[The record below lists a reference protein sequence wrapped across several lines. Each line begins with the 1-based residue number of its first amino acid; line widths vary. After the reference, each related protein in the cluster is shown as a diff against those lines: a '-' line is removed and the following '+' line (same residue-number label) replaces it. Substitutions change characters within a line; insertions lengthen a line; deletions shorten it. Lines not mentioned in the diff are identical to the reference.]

1 LVSTLA
7 ALVPTTSARRNY
19 RGYTLVLFTR
29 LYTQLVTRQLLRR
42 QDGQTMA
49 EYAVILSVI
58 SALVIAALLLLGG
71 NITNVINRIADVIK

>member
-1 LVSTLA
+1 
-7 ALVPTTSARRNY
+7 
-19 RGYTLVLFTR
+19 VLFTR